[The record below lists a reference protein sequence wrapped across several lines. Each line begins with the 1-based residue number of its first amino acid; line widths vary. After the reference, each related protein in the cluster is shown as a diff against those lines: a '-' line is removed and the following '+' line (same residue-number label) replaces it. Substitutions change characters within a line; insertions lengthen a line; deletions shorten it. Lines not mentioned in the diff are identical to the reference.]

1 MGGLK
6 AAAEASAFG
15 ESIDGSGL
23 KGEKMIKEFREFI
36 AKGNVLDLAVAVIMG
51 AAFGAIVTSL
61 IEDLITPIILNP
73 VMQAA
78 GVDELANLSLNG
90 IKYGNFLAAVLNFL
104 VIAFVMFLLVRA
116 ANRMMEEQ
124 AEAPEKA
131 PEPSLEV
138 QLLTEIRDLLKA
150 R

>member
-1 MGGLK
+1 
-6 AAAEASAFG
+6 
-15 ESIDGSGL
+15 
-23 KGEKMIKEFREFI
+23 MIKEFREFI

-78 GVDELANLSLNG
+78 NVDQLTNLTFNG
-90 IKYGNFLAAVLNFL
+90 IKYGNFLAAVLNFV
-104 VIAFVMFLLVRA
+104 VIAFVMFLLVRS
-116 ANRMMEEQ
+116 ANRMFEKQ
-124 AEAPEKA
+124 AEAPAEA